1 MQVLVVG
8 GAGYVGSHC
17 TRLLFESG
25 YDVTVLDDLSTG
37 YAEAVFGKL
46 VVGDIRNRELL
57 DSMFRNNKFEVVLC
71 FAAKLIVPE
80 SFLQPIEYFDVN
92 VGGMLVLLDTMR
104 KYGCNK
110 LVFSST
116 CAIYGMAKNPRVN
129 EQEIIAPIS
138 PYGESKA
145 MVERILDHAA
155 PFVQSVRFRYFN
167 AAGASGDSYIGGA
180 RYPKTHLIGSAF
192 SSILSGTPIKVFG
205 RDYPTPDGTGIRDYI
220 HVEDLATAHLKAVIR
235 LESGMGG
242 GVWNLGVGKGY
253 SVVEVLSGIENVT
266 GKKFEVSYEPRREG
280 DPPALYADNTKLRE
294 DYGWVPSTPL
304 SKILEDAWRWELR
317 PRFGNKK
324 G

>member
-17 TRLLFESG
+17 ARLLFESG
-25 YDVTVLDDLSTG
+25 YEVTVLDDLSTG

-57 DSMFRNNKFEVVLC
+57 DILFRENKFEVVLC

-80 SFLQPIEYFDVN
+80 SFQQPIEYFDIN
-92 VGGMLVLLDTMR
+92 VGGMLVLLDAMR
-104 KYGCNK
+104 KHGCNK

-116 CAIYGMAKNPRVN
+116 CAIYGMAQTPRVN
-129 EQEIIAPIS
+129 EQEQINPIS

-145 MVERILDHAA
+145 MVEKILDRAA

-167 AAGASGDSYIGGA
+167 AAGASGDARLGGA

-192 SSILSGTPIKVFG
+192 SSILNGTPIKVFG
-205 RDYPTPDGTGIRDYI
+205 RDYETPDQTGIRDYI
-220 HVEDLATAHLKAVIR
+220 HVEDLATAHLKAVQR
-235 LESGMGG
+235 LEKGLGG

-253 SVVEVLSGIENVT
+253 SVLEVLAGIEKVT
-266 GKKFEVSYEPRREG
+266 GKKFVISYETRREG
-280 DPPALYADNTKLRE
+280 DPPALYADNSKLRE
-294 DYGWVPSTPL
+294 DYGWVPNITIT
-304 SKILEDAWRWELR
+304 KILEDAWRWELN
-317 PRFGNKK
+317 PRFGNLR